1 MSQIRQETVKG
12 PSPDGALLR
21 VGAEDRL
28 SGYFLE
34 DLSVGQSA
42 ELVRVASDEAV
53 ASFAA
58 ISGDTNPLHLDQG
71 FAETTQFKTR
81 VAHGMLS
88 GSYISAVLGTHLP
101 GPGGVYLSQTLSF
114 KRPVHI
120 GVEVT
125 ARVTIT
131 GIDLKKGHV
140 TLKTVCL
147 VKGKVAVQGEAVVV
161 VPRRPS

>member
-1 MSQIRQETVKG
+1 M
-12 PSPDGALLR
+12 A
-21 VGAEDRL
+21 
-28 SGYFLE
+28 GYFLE

-42 ELVRVASDEAV
+42 ELVRVASNEAV
-53 ASFAA
+53 NAFAA
-58 ISGDTNPLHLDQG
+58 ISGDTNPLHLDEA
-71 FAETTQFKTR
+71 FARTTQFGTR

-101 GPGGVYLSQTLSF
+101 GPGGVYLSQTMAF

-120 GVEVT
+120 GDEVT

-131 GIDLKKGHV
+131 AIDLARAQV

-147 VKGKVAVQGEAVVV
+147 VGGKPVVQGEAVVV
-161 VPRRPS
+161 VPRREGPAGA